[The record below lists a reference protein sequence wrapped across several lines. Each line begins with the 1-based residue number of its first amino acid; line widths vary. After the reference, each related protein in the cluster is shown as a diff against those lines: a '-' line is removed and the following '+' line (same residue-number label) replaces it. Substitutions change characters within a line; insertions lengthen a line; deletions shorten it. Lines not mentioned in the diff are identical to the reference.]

1 MEDEQE
7 YTKESRRRRQAVQE
21 YFPKLAYLCS
31 DVVVMLTT
39 ESFVCSACYDQVM
52 EMVVAANQNVSDIVR
67 PALIIIHNQCKLTDN
82 FDVDTTTERFLES
95 HDADGELS
103 KYFSTIRVSLVR
115 FISFICVCFV
125 LLVVYEY
132 PQEV

>member
-1 MEDEQE
+1 M
-7 YTKESRRRRQAVQE
+7 QE

-31 DVVVMLTT
+31 DIVVMLTT
-39 ESFVCSACYDQVM
+39 ETFACSACYDQVM

-82 FDVDTTTERFLES
+82 FDVEATTDRFLES

-103 KYFSTIRVSLVR
+103 KYFSVIRVRIELIVD
-115 FISFICVCFV
+115 IVDC
-125 LLVVYEY
+125 LD
-132 PQEV
+132 